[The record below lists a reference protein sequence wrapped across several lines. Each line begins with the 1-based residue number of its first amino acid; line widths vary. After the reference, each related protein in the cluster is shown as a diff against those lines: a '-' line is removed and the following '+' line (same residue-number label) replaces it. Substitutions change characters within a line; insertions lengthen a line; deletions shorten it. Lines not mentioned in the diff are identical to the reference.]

1 MSYPRFTARD
11 LRKSPGFTAVAVLTF
26 GFGLELKLA
35 YALSRPLA
43 PLMSPGAMADP
54 GIHAGVAPPI
64 ALVPPGRLLA
74 ARPARGKNGSR
85 GGAALRMRCPE
96 WLSEATEEK

>member
-1 MSYPRFTARD
+1 MSNPRFTLRD

-26 GFGLELKLA
+26 GLGLELKLA

-43 PLMSPGAMADP
+43 PLMSPGATADP
-54 GIHAGVAPPI
+54 GIYAGVAAPI
-64 ALVPPGRLLA
+64 ALVAPGRLLA
-74 ARPARGKNGSR
+74 AGPARGKNGSR

-96 WLSEATEEK
+96 RLPEATKGK